1 MPDDY
6 KLLFMISPDSKLA
19 TLSLHFS
26 GTQPMDGPFCG
37 LGKNTTA
44 CKNQL
49 VQQQMWSKETGRR
62 LRNK

>member
-19 TLSLHFS
+19 TLLLHFS

-37 LGKNTTA
+37 LGKSAGATA
-44 CKNQL
+44 D
-49 VQQQMWSKETGRR
+49 VE
-62 LRNK
+62 